1 MERVPGIEPGYPAWK
16 AGVLPL
22 NYTRIWSGR
31 RDSNSQLSP
40 WQGDTLPL
48 SHSRIK
54 MLVFLNLIG
63 ADEGSRTPTPKALD
77 PKSSASANSATSAN

>member
-1 MERVPGIEPGYPAWK
+1 MVHIIFFKMERVPGIEPGYPAWK

-31 RDSNSQLSP
+31 RDSNPQLSP

-48 SHSRIK
+48 SHSRIECLK
-54 MLVFLNLIG
+54 LNLIG
-63 ADEGSRTPTPKALD
+63 ADEGSRTPTP
-77 PKSSASANSATSAN
+77 